1 MKSIHGSSLEDTEL
15 LHQIVLQVSE
25 ENNVKNNIISYFYF
39 HLTGIESSRYRGQ
52 TRDPEAREEKFRP
65 VLDPRGQHPAWIF
78 RLQPPRRKIVRKKT
92 QRSFKTSCLS

>member
-25 ENNVKNNIISYFYF
+25 ENNVKDNFFSHFYF

-52 TRDPEAREEKFRP
+52 TRDPETREEKFRP
-65 VLDPRGQHPAWIF
+65 VLDPRH
-78 RLQPPRRKIVRKKT
+78 
-92 QRSFKTSCLS
+92 